1 MHQSSSSEFAQTL
14 HVWSWVFGGQN
25 YEIKKGGH
33 RTYFPGIQVY
43 IRLNFFFG
51 FGVDWKRG
59 WLDDTITCCLIFV
72 CVLERKVLDGCH
84 TPCVFYTRI
93 PNFKMAACFSNH
105 TFERAFGLATFFLTS
120 GFFKFWLRKRE
131 ICKLSFHY
139 KKSIGHRLRFHTSQF
154 FPTLPPFSNKE
165 KRV

>member
-1 MHQSSSSEFAQTL
+1 MWPQ
-14 HVWSWVFGGQN
+14 VFGDQN

-33 RTYFPGIQVY
+33 RTCFPSIQAN
-43 IRLNFFFG
+43 IRLNFFFRIWG
-51 FGVDWKRG
+51 GLEAWLARRNYCFLFNFLACFWKESVG
-59 WLDDTITCCLIFV
+59 WLS
-72 CVLERKVLDGCH
+72 
-84 TPCVFYTRI
+84 YTLRFLHKI
-93 PNFKMAACFSNH
+93 PNFKMAACFSNQ

-120 GFFKFWLRKRE
+120 GFFKFWLRKRK
-131 ICKLSFHY
+131 ICKHYFHY